1 MRLFETLL
9 FAITWLTLQVAAAP
23 VDKRFF
29 APSSPVFSLIAVH
42 NGTTFNSNLV
52 KFNGS
57 AIKLGSDDKAFFGTI
72 EADKGYVLNL
82 PSTNGSNETSTVNV
96 VVSNKTHL
104 VSTTTKNGSASEH
117 FGIVNGWLS
126 YLNSTQ
132 FLACPEATEDEE
144 ESSSNSTSKRSK
156 KSTKKSSSVSKASQ
170 TPSNSSIEY
179 DLFANPL
186 NKTKCETGKGYD
198 VKLLVQLSV
207 PVSFTPE
214 TNSFGIFR
222 RMINKFFK

>member
-1 MRLFETLL
+1 MRFFETLL

-23 VDKRFF
+23 VNKRFF
-29 APSSPVFSLIAVH
+29 APSSPTFSLIAVH

-72 EADKGYVLNL
+72 QADKGYILNL
-82 PSTNGSNETSTVNV
+82 PFTNNSNETSTVNV
-96 VVSNKTHL
+96 AVSNKTHL
-104 VSTTTKNGSASEH
+104 LSTTTKNGSASEH
-117 FGIVNGWLS
+117 FGITNGWLS

-132 FLACPEATEDEE
+132 FLACPETASNAT
-144 ESSSNSTSKRSK
+144 SNSTSN
-156 KSTKKSSSVSKASQ
+156 ST
-170 TPSNSSIEY
+170 IEY
-179 DLFANPL
+179 DLFSNPL

-207 PVSFTPE
+207 PISFSPE
-214 TNSFGIFR
+214 SNSFG
-222 RMINKFFK
+222 FFKRDNIVKRFIDKLFK